1 MRMLKLLIRVSE
13 CLDRYEIVVVL
24 ELFKLRLILRSAMN
38 CLYGNFTS
46 NFSDIDPPT
55 PQDYFS

>member
-24 ELFKLRLILRSAMN
+24 ELVTKRSWIQTT
-38 CLYGNFTS
+38 F
-46 NFSDIDPPT
+46 
-55 PQDYFS
+55 